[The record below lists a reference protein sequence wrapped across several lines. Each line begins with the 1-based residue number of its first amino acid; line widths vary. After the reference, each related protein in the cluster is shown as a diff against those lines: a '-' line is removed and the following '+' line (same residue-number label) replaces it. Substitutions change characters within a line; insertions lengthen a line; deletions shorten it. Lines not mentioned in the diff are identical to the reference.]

1 MLVWPASFLLLL
13 LSTALHLLEVESM
26 TEPFPTRCLL
36 HQVLYQRTSP
46 YGDPYAVALMID
58 PAGNTHTALACSKL
72 FGDLDKLSEL
82 EGHEVNLLQTRSG
95 LKLRPWA
102 EQTIETSDSCDE
114 TCCSSSS
121 MEFDGLPDPLFA
133 EEDPPASS
141 TASSTGSAA
150 SALTDLATTVA
161 KLARDLK
168 LPTAMWIHFP

>member
-1 MLVWPASFLLLL
+1 MVE
-13 LSTALHLLEVESM
+13 HL
-26 TEPFPTRCLL
+26 PTRCLL

-82 EGHEVNLLQTRSG
+82 EGREVNLLQTRTG

-102 EQTIETSDSCDE
+102 EQAIEASDGCEE
-114 TCCSSSS
+114 TCCSSPPR
-121 MEFDGLPDPLFA
+121 ELDGLSDPLFA

>member
-1 MLVWPASFLLLL
+1 MA
-13 LSTALHLLEVESM
+13 
-26 TEPFPTRCLL
+26 EPLPTRCLL

-58 PAGNTHTALACSKL
+58 SAGNTHKALACSKL

-82 EGHEVNLLQTRSG
+82 EGQEVNLLHTRSG
-95 LKLRPWA
+95 LKLKPWA
-102 EQTIETSDSCDE
+102 EQSIEASDGCEE
-114 TCCSSSS
+114 TCCSSPPR
-121 MEFDGLPDPLFA
+121 ELDGLSDPLFA

>member
-1 MLVWPASFLLLL
+1 
-13 LSTALHLLEVESM
+13 M

-82 EGHEVNLLQTRSG
+82 EGQEVNLLHTRSG

-102 EQTIETSDSCDE
+102 EQSIEASDGCEE
-114 TCCSSSS
+114 TCCSSPPR
-121 MEFDGLPDPLFA
+121 ELDGLSDPLFA

-141 TASSTGSAA
+141 TAASTSSAA
-150 SALTDLATTVA
+150 SAFTDLATTVA

-168 LPTAMWIHFP
+168 IPTAMWIHLP

>member
-1 MLVWPASFLLLL
+1 VLVWPAPFLLLL
-13 LSTALHLLEVESM
+13 LSTALPLLEVESM

-82 EGHEVNLLQTRSG
+82 EGQEVNLLHTRSG

-102 EQTIETSDSCDE
+102 EQSIEASDGCDE
-114 TCCSSSS
+114 TCCSSPPRVL
-121 MEFDGLPDPLFA
+121 DGLSDPLF
-133 EEDPPASS
+133 ETDDPPANS
-141 TASSTGSAA
+141 TVPTTGSAH
-150 SALTDLATTVA
+150 SSLTDLATTVA

>member
-1 MLVWPASFLLLL
+1 MPPPS
-13 LSTALHLLEVESM
+13 SALHTPEVALM
-26 TEPFPTRCLL
+26 TEPLPTRCLL

-82 EGHEVNLLQTRSG
+82 EGQEVNLLHTRSG
-95 LKLRPWA
+95 LKLKPWA
-102 EQTIETSDSCDE
+102 EQSIEASDGCEE
-114 TCCSSSS
+114 TCCSSPPR
-121 MEFDGLPDPLFA
+121 ELDGLSDPLFA

>member
-1 MLVWPASFLLLL
+1 MAETL
-13 LSTALHLLEVESM
+13 
-26 TEPFPTRCLL
+26 PTRCLL

-82 EGHEVNLLQTRSG
+82 EGQEVNLLHTRSG
-95 LKLRPWA
+95 LKLKPWA
-102 EQTIETSDSCDE
+102 EQSIEASDGCEE
-114 TCCSSSS
+114 TCCSSPPR
-121 MEFDGLPDPLFA
+121 ELDGLSDPLFA

>member
-1 MLVWPASFLLLL
+1 MAE
-13 LSTALHLLEVESM
+13 HL
-26 TEPFPTRCLL
+26 PTRCLL

-58 PAGNTHTALACSKL
+58 SAGNTHKALACSKL

-82 EGHEVNLLQTRSG
+82 EGQEVNLLHTRSG
-95 LKLRPWA
+95 LKLKPWA
-102 EQTIETSDSCDE
+102 EQSIEASDGCEE
-114 TCCSSSS
+114 TCCSSPPR
-121 MEFDGLPDPLFA
+121 ELDGLSDPLFA

>member
-1 MLVWPASFLLLL
+1 
-13 LSTALHLLEVESM
+13 M

-102 EQTIETSDSCDE
+102 E
-114 TCCSSSS
+114 
-121 MEFDGLPDPLFA
+121 
-133 EEDPPASS
+133 
-141 TASSTGSAA
+141 
-150 SALTDLATTVA
+150 
-161 KLARDLK
+161 
-168 LPTAMWIHFP
+168 

>member
-1 MLVWPASFLLLL
+1 
-13 LSTALHLLEVESM
+13 M

-82 EGHEVNLLQTRSG
+82 EGQEVNLLHTRSG
-95 LKLRPWA
+95 LKLKPLA
-102 EQTIETSDSCDE
+102 EQSIEASDGCEE
-114 TCCSSSS
+114 TCCSSPPR
-121 MEFDGLPDPLFA
+121 ELDGLSDPLFA

-141 TASSTGSAA
+141 TASSIGSAA
-150 SALTDLATTVA
+150 SAFTDLATTVA

-168 LPTAMWIHFP
+168 LPTAMWIHLP

>member
-1 MLVWPASFLLLL
+1 MAE
-13 LSTALHLLEVESM
+13 HLPS
-26 TEPFPTRCLL
+26 RCLL

-82 EGHEVNLLQTRSG
+82 EGREVNLLHTRSG

-102 EQTIETSDSCDE
+102 EQSIETSDGCEE
-114 TCCSSSS
+114 TCCSSPPR
-121 MEFDGLPDPLFA
+121 ELDGLSDPLFA

-168 LPTAMWIHFP
+168 LPTAMWIHLP

>member
-1 MLVWPASFLLLL
+1 
-13 LSTALHLLEVESM
+13 M

-58 PAGNTHTALACSKL
+58 SAGNTHKALACSKL

-82 EGHEVNLLQTRSG
+82 EGQEVNLLHTRSG

-102 EQTIETSDSCDE
+102 EQSIEASDGCEE
-114 TCCSSSS
+114 TCCSSPPR
-121 MEFDGLPDPLFA
+121 ELDGLSDPLFA

>member
-1 MLVWPASFLLLL
+1 
-13 LSTALHLLEVESM
+13 M
-26 TEPFPTRCLL
+26 TEPLPTRCLL

-82 EGHEVNLLQTRSG
+82 EGREVNLLHTRTG
-95 LKLRPWA
+95 LKLKPWA
-102 EQTIETSDSCDE
+102 EQSIEASDSCDE
-114 TCCSSSS
+114 TCCSSPSV
-121 MEFDGLPDPLFA
+121 EPGELPDPLFA

-141 TASSTGSAA
+141 TAASTGSAA
-150 SALTDLATTVA
+150 SAFTDLATTVA

-168 LPTAMWIHFP
+168 LPTAMWIHLP

>member
-1 MLVWPASFLLLL
+1 MLLPR
-13 LSTALHLLEVESM
+13 TALHSAEVTFM
-26 TEPFPTRCLL
+26 AKPLPTRCLL

-46 YGDPYAVALMID
+46 YGVPYAVTLMID

>member
-1 MLVWPASFLLLL
+1 MQQP
-13 LSTALHLLEVESM
+13 TAALRGTEVASM
-26 TEPFPTRCLL
+26 TEPLPTRCLL

-58 PAGNTHTALACSKL
+58 SAGNTHKALACSKL

-82 EGHEVNLLQTRSG
+82 EGREVNLLQTRTG

-102 EQTIETSDSCDE
+102 EQAIEASDGCEE
-114 TCCSSSS
+114 TCCSSPPR
-121 MEFDGLPDPLFA
+121 ELDGLSDPLFA

>member
-1 MLVWPASFLLLL
+1 MAE
-13 LSTALHLLEVESM
+13 HL
-26 TEPFPTRCLL
+26 PTRCLL

-58 PAGNTHTALACSKL
+58 SAGNTHKALACSKL

-82 EGHEVNLLQTRSG
+82 EGREVNLLHTRSG

-102 EQTIETSDSCDE
+102 EQSIETSDGCEE
-114 TCCSSSS
+114 TCCSSPPR
-121 MEFDGLPDPLFA
+121 ELDGLSDPLFA

-150 SALTDLATTVA
+150 SALTDLANTVA

>member
-1 MLVWPASFLLLL
+1 
-13 LSTALHLLEVESM
+13 M
-26 TEPFPTRCLL
+26 TEPLPTRCLL

-82 EGHEVNLLQTRSG
+82 
-95 LKLRPWA
+95 
-102 EQTIETSDSCDE
+102 
-114 TCCSSSS
+114 
-121 MEFDGLPDPLFA
+121 DGLSDPLFV

-141 TASSTGSAA
+141 TAASAGSAPA
-150 SALTDLATTVA
+150 ALTDLAITVA
-161 KLARDLK
+161 NLARDLK

>member
-1 MLVWPASFLLLL
+1 MAE
-13 LSTALHLLEVESM
+13 HL
-26 TEPFPTRCLL
+26 PTRCLL

-58 PAGNTHTALACSKL
+58 SAGNTHKALACSKL

-82 EGHEVNLLQTRSG
+82 EGQEVNLLHTRSG

-102 EQTIETSDSCDE
+102 EQSIEASDGCDE
-114 TCCSSSS
+114 TCCSSPPR
-121 MEFDGLPDPLFA
+121 ELDGLSDPLFA

-168 LPTAMWIHFP
+168 LPTAMWIHLP

>member
-1 MLVWPASFLLLL
+1 MAE
-13 LSTALHLLEVESM
+13 HL
-26 TEPFPTRCLL
+26 PTRCLL

-82 EGHEVNLLQTRSG
+82 EGQEVNLLHTRSG

-102 EQTIETSDSCDE
+102 EQSIEASDGCDE
-114 TCCSSSS
+114 TCCSSPS
-121 MEFDGLPDPLFA
+121 MEPGELPDPLFA
-133 EEDPPASS
+133 EEDPLASS
-141 TASSTGSAA
+141 TAASTGSAA

>member
-1 MLVWPASFLLLL
+1 VLVWPAPFLLLL
-13 LSTALHLLEVESM
+13 LSTALPLPEVESM

-82 EGHEVNLLQTRSG
+82 EGQEVNLLHTRSG

-102 EQTIETSDSCDE
+102 EQSIEASDGCDE
-114 TCCSSSS
+114 TCCSSPS

-168 LPTAMWIHFP
+168 LPTAMWIHLP

>member
-1 MLVWPASFLLLL
+1 MAETL
-13 LSTALHLLEVESM
+13 
-26 TEPFPTRCLL
+26 PTRCLL

-82 EGHEVNLLQTRSG
+82 EGQEVNLLHTRSG

-102 EQTIETSDSCDE
+102 EQSIEASDGCEE
-114 TCCSSSS
+114 TCCSSPPR
-121 MEFDGLPDPLFA
+121 ELDGLSDPLFA

>member
-1 MLVWPASFLLLL
+1 MAE
-13 LSTALHLLEVESM
+13 HL
-26 TEPFPTRCLL
+26 PTRCLL

-82 EGHEVNLLQTRSG
+82 EGQEVNLLHTRSG

-102 EQTIETSDSCDE
+102 EQSIEASDGCEE
-114 TCCSSSS
+114 TCCSSPPR
-121 MEFDGLPDPLFA
+121 ELDGLSDPLFA

>member
-1 MLVWPASFLLLL
+1 MLVWPAPFLLLL
-13 LSTALHLLEVESM
+13 LSTELPLLEVESM

-82 EGHEVNLLQTRSG
+82 EGQEVNLLHTRSG
-95 LKLRPWA
+95 LKLKPWA
-102 EQTIETSDSCDE
+102 EQSIEASDGCEE
-114 TCCSSSS
+114 TCCSSPPR
-121 MEFDGLPDPLFA
+121 ELDGLSDPLFA

>member
-1 MLVWPASFLLLL
+1 
-13 LSTALHLLEVESM
+13 M
-26 TEPFPTRCLL
+26 TDPLPTRCLL
-36 HQVLYQRTSP
+36 HQVLYRGISP
-46 YGDPYAVALMID
+46 YGDPYAVLHMID
-58 PAGNTHTALACSKL
+58 AAGITRRALACSKL

-82 EGHEVNLLQTRSG
+82 EGQEVNLLHTRSG

-102 EQTIETSDSCDE
+102 EQSIEASNGCDE
-114 TCCSSSS
+114 TCCSSPPR
-121 MEFDGLPDPLFA
+121 ELDGLSDPLFA